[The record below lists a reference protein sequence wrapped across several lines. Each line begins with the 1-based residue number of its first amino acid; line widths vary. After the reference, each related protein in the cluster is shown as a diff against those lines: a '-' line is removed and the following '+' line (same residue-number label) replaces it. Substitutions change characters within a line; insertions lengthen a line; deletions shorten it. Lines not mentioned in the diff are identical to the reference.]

1 MKTNV
6 QERRDA
12 TGRLIFYSY
21 TDTDIGMFVWEHW
34 EKGCCSRLLIPIGT
48 QFEFDPGEK
57 PTKRK

>member
-1 MKTNV
+1 MKINV
-6 QERRDA
+6 QELRDA
-12 TGRLIFYSY
+12 TGRLILCSY
-21 TDTDIGMFVWEHW
+21 IDLDIGMIVLEHW